1 MDWAQRELS
10 VVSSRPLTPYD
21 NFHTMLHRA
30 GVLTS
35 PTTGAPNG
43 LARAMMTLFGNTTPQ
58 RTVATLQR
66 TWTEFLNVLEESIQ
80 NELTFLTLLFTL
92 SERVDQLF
100 LNIQRIL
107 AREQDTQDRAESEF
121 LSALWTRITG
131 GDKSQ
136 MKKYEKN
143 RLLLGSLRQ
152 VTTVQKHLLVEY
164 NSRLVQVKANLEI
177 LRRNLVSPL
186 VRGNLSTTQTVQEQ
200 IGHLG
205 TTYGVLSGVREKQ
218 KQKMMEMV
226 YGAGNAHKRIEE
238 RRNAKLGLAGD
249 GGGGGQS

>member
-10 VVSSRPLTPYD
+10 VVSNRPLTPYD
-21 NFHTMLHRA
+21 NFHTMLSRA
-30 GVLTS
+30 GVLNS
-35 PTTGAPNG
+35 PSTGAPNALG
-43 LARAMMTLFGNTTPQ
+43 RVMTTLFGNTTPQ
-58 RTVATLQR
+58 RTTETLQR
-66 TWTEFLNVLEESIQ
+66 TWTEFLGVLEESIQ

-143 RLLLGSLRQ
+143 RMLLGSLRQ

-164 NSRLVQVKANLEI
+164 NSKLLQVKANLEI
-177 LRRNLVSPL
+177 LRRKLVSPL
-186 VRGNLSTTQTVQEQ
+186 VRSNASTSLTIEQ
-200 IGHLG
+200 QIEGLG
-205 TTYGVLSGVREKQ
+205 GTHDLLRGVREKQ
-218 KQKMMEMV
+218 KQKMMEML
-226 YGAGNAHKRIEE
+226 YGAGNAHKRIED
-238 RRNAKLGLAGD
+238 RRNARYDLPGEE
-249 GGGGGQS
+249 S